1 MKPADVRLLAA
12 REVRRFFPR
21 RHFEVVMLK
30 FSLVTIALL
39 ATSQTAFAQ
48 QAPPGAGGQL
58 QQIPPEPEP
67 DRDEPELK
75 YERPAAPDDSVAGG
89 ATVRVESVRVTGSS
103 LFPEAELIAVAN
115 VRPGREMSLSDLRAA
130 AARIAGY
137 YNQRGYILA
146 QAYLP
151 AQDIKDG
158 IVTIAVVEGRYGK
171 VDLRNSSRLS
181 DSAARRVL
189 NGLESGDPVA
199 NGPLERRL
207 LLLSDIPG
215 VRVKST
221 LAPGAEVGTS
231 DLIVDV
237 APGRTVSGSIEADN
251 AGNRYTGAYRLGG
264 TIHFNNPAG
273 MGDQLSLRLLGS
285 TGGLAYGRA
294 AYQVPV
300 GNATIGAAYT
310 HLRYALG
317 REFDVLDADG
327 SADIF
332 SLFGSYALV
341 RSRRFNLNA
350 LAAADYRL
358 LEDRIGLV
366 SSESDKTIRALT
378 LGLSGNSRDG
388 LGGGGWNVFSAGW
401 TIGRLDLQSPAERAA
416 DALTARSQGGYGKL
430 QFSAAR
436 LQTLSGPFSLYGAVR
451 GQLAFD
457 NLDSSEKMELG
468 GAYGVRAYP
477 EGEAYGDQGY
487 IATVEARLA
496 LSQWTGKL
504 PGRLQLI
511 AFVDAGEVRFAHDP
525 WFAGS
530 NSASRSAYG
539 AGLVWEGPQGFVAR
553 ASYARKLGDAPATS
567 APDRS
572 GRFWFQLTKLF

>member
-1 MKPADVRLLAA
+1 
-12 REVRRFFPR
+12 
-21 RHFEVVMLK
+21 MLK
-30 FSLVTIALL
+30 FSLVTMALL

-58 QQIPPEPEP
+58 QQIPPAPAPEKKA
-67 DRDEPELK
+67 PELEF
-75 YERPAAPDDSVAGG
+75 ERPGAPDDNVAGG
-89 ATVRVESVRVTGSS
+89 ATVRVESVRVTGNS
-103 LFPEAELIAVAN
+103 LFSDAELIAVAN
-115 VRPGREMSLSDLRAA
+115 VPPGREMSLSDLRAA
-130 AARIAGY
+130 AARIAAL
-137 YNQRGYILA
+137 YNERGYILA

-171 VDLRNSSRLS
+171 IDLRNSSRLS
-181 DSAARRVL
+181 DASAQRVL

-199 NGPLERRL
+199 NAPLERRL
-207 LLLSDIPG
+207 LMLSDIPG

-221 LAPGAEVGTS
+221 LAPGSEIGTS
-231 DLIVDV
+231 DLIVDI
-237 APGRTVSGSIEADN
+237 APGRSVSGSIEADN
-251 AGNRYTGAYRLGG
+251 AGYRYTGTYRLGG
-264 TIHFNNPAG
+264 TLYLNNPIG
-273 MGDQLSLRLLGS
+273 IGDLLSLRLLGS

-294 AYQVPV
+294 AYQLPV
-300 GNATIGAAYT
+300 GNATIGAAFT

-317 REFDVLDADG
+317 REFEVLDADG

-332 SLFGSYALV
+332 SLFGSYPLI
-341 RSRRFNLNA
+341 RSRRMNLNA
-350 LAAADYRL
+350 LAAAEYRL

-366 SSESDKTIRALT
+366 SIESDKDIRAMT
-378 LGLSGNSRDG
+378 IGLGGDSRDD

-401 TIGRLDLQSPAERAA
+401 TIGRLGLESPAERAV
-416 DALTARSQGGYGKL
+416 DSLTARSQGGYGKL

-436 LQTLSGPFSLYGAVR
+436 LQTLGGPFSLYGAVR

-487 IATVEARLA
+487 IATAEARLT
-496 LSQWTGKL
+496 LSQWTGSL

-539 AGLVWEGPQGFVAR
+539 AGLVWEGPQGMVAR

-567 APDRS
+567 APDRG